1 MPVSLAREN
10 LRDWEKHNG
19 KPLHD
24 RERLVRQS
32 LENISKASLDVSG
45 CPSLGIFGGLWR
57 SLGVFGGLWGSLG
70 IFGVFSVFMQD
81 KSFPFSHARWDILVP
96 HPRWDLVFLILHET
110 FGFSYPTWDFWV
122 FLSYMRFSAF
132 LSYIRIFVLS
142 IRKHKQI
149 IQFDQVW
156 TNNIYFLANL
166 FYFE

>member
-1 MPVSLAREN
+1 MVLKLKQTSKNCLN
-10 LRDWEKHNG
+10 WKKHNG

-96 HPRWDLVFLILHET
+96 HPRWDLGFLIL
-110 FGFSYPTWDFWV
+110 GTWDFWV
-122 FLSYMRFSAF
+122 FLSYLRLLGF
-132 LSYIRIFVLS
+132 LILHEIFGFRILHKTFCP
-142 IRKHKQI
+142 KHQK
-149 IQFDQVW
+149 
-156 TNNIYFLANL
+156 T
-166 FYFE
+166 